1 LQHVISFVLCLTM
14 LHSRRGVSCLAVAHN
29 CAGVLSLLLSAL
41 MVGAH
46 GFVRGVQA
54 ELEAANTTWSLTD
67 YSHTTHAFTL
77 PSNALWT
84 SGPVRT

>member
-1 LQHVISFVLCLTM
+1 
-14 LHSRRGVSCLAVAHN
+14 
-29 CAGVLSLLLSAL
+29 